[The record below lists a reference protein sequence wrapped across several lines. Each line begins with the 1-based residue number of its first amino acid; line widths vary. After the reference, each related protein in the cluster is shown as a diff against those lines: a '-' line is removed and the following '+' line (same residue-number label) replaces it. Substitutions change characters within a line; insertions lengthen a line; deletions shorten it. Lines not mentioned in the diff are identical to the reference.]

1 MAPSIHSGEQTKA
14 NQAIEN
20 IMNNIFSV
28 HSNVYFL
35 LPQRI
40 ITNIA
45 LRNPCI
51 MKDLHMDARVQ
62 AIFNCHTRAHYPFSP
77 SIQMVKLWP
86 TIQRHKVGVANV
98 LWVFKSLYEQ
108 NLLETRQKKTPGWTE
123 TEKHLFDF
131 NRFSIDSLLYAL
143 ML

>member
-1 MAPSIHSGEQTKA
+1 MYKRWLLQFTSATKQKV

-20 IMNNIFSV
+20 IMNIIFSV

-45 LRNPCI
+45 LRNSCI
-51 MKDLHMDARVQ
+51 MKDLHMDARAQ

-77 SIQMVKLWP
+77 AIQMVKLWP
-86 TIQRHKVGVANV
+86 TLQRHKVGVANV
-98 LWVFKSLYEQ
+98 L
-108 NLLETRQKKTPGWTE
+108 
-123 TEKHLFDF
+123 
-131 NRFSIDSLLYAL
+131 
-143 ML
+143 